1 MRAVIGALFDHMYWV
16 NRVLLDAAADLPP
29 ERWAEPTTVTTRD
42 LRATLVHELDVEW
55 SWRLNVQG
63 KPMEE
68 WGEDEELKPE
78 DYPDVATL
86 AEHWR
91 RDEAE
96 MRAWL
101 DGLSEADL
109 VADASSAFTKDRRPL
124 WHYLLH
130 IVTHASQQQ
139 ADAATLLTPAG
150 RSPGELDFLA
160 YVGATEGR
168 ARSD

>member
-1 MRAVIGALFDHMYWV
+1 MKTVLKAMFDHMYWV

-29 ERWAEPTTVTTRD
+29 DGFAAPSTTTTRD

-86 AEHWR
+86 AAHWA
-91 RDEAE
+91 RDEAD
-96 MRAWL
+96 MRSWL
-101 DGLSEADL
+101 DGLSDADL
-109 VADASSAFTKDRRPL
+109 AADASSAFTKDRRPL

-139 ADAATLLTPAG
+139 ADAATLLSQAG

-160 YVGATEGR
+160 FIEATEGM
-168 ARSD
+168 ATKD